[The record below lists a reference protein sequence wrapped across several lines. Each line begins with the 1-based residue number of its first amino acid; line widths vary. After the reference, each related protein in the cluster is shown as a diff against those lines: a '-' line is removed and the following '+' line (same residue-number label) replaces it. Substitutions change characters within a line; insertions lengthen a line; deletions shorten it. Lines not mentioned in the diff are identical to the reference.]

1 MDPMSSVEDT
11 KLHQSTSEIPQ
22 KVVSRFGFLQL
33 SERSSATAET
43 QSQQTKANLWTP
55 SQAVPQGLPAPCPL
69 KRYGLVI
76 PGRLSSVRMPGYT
89 LVPEISQP
97 SVFKAP
103 RL

>member
-43 QSQQTKANLWTP
+43 QSQQNQSK
-55 SQAVPQGLPAPCPL
+55 SVDS
-69 KRYGLVI
+69 
-76 PGRLSSVRMPGYT
+76 LSSGSTGFARPMPFET
-89 LVPEISQP
+89 LW
-97 SVFKAP
+97 ACDP
-103 RL
+103 RSSLFGSDARLHVGP